1 MDMMSLRRSVMMGMA
16 NGKWKSFTVSPDAQ
30 LTRANAVKDF
40 LLQYIGNHKRAFAM
54 LDYDFSGSIPSVNR
68 QFCGAILYDGF
79 TVSSWTRSSV
89 NSLQTNMNANGYDYW
104 TSTYDLQL
112 AVTDSVIILV
122 DMDS

>member
-1 MDMMSLRRSVMMGMA
+1 MGMA
-16 NGKWKSFTVSPDAQ
+16 SGKWKSFTVSPNTQLARADAIK
-30 LTRANAVKDF
+30 NF

-54 LDYDFSGSIPSVNR
+54 LDYDFSESLPSINR

-79 TVSSWTRSSV
+79 TVSSWTRSNISQ
-89 NSLQTNMNANGYDYW
+89 LQTNHNTSGLDYW
-104 TSTYDLQL
+104 TSTYDMQL

>member
-1 MDMMSLRRSVMMGMA
+1 MSLRRGLMMGMA
-16 NGKWKSFTVSPDAQ
+16 NGKWKSFTASPSMQ
-30 LTRANAVKDF
+30 LTRADGVKDF

-54 LDYDFSGSIPSVNR
+54 LDYDFSESLPSINR
-68 QFCGAILYDGF
+68 QFCGATLYDGF
-79 TVSSWTRSSV
+79 TVSSWTRS
-89 NSLQTNMNANGYDYW
+89 NINQLQTNMNTSGVDYW

>member
-1 MDMMSLRRSVMMGMA
+1 MEMRRGLMMGMA
-16 NGKWKSFTVSPDAQ
+16 NGKWKLFTVSPNTQ
-30 LTRANAVKDF
+30 LTRADGVKDF

-54 LDYDFSGSIPSVNR
+54 LDYDFSELLPSTNR

-79 TVSSWTRSSV
+79 TVSSWTRSNV
-89 NSLQTNMNANGYDYW
+89 NSLQTNMNTSGFDYW